1 MISWECALP
10 SRGLGKRSGK
20 QEGGVG
26 REAAREEEVMTS
38 NAIFLSEPPL
48 RGSNERSGASSHG
61 RSRWKD
67 NNLHDIV
74 STCYCHDAVDLLL
87 RRAMEATNLGHEP
100 CCSPVDPVQVS
111 MDPLKRR
118 PHLKHGLF
126 LPSVEVCDR
135 TLACLERPVM
145 AVDMGKLR
153 WGELDD
159 DAEDLD
165 FLLPP
170 RVVVGPDENGVKKVI
185 EYRFDDEG
193 NKVRVTTTTR
203 VRKLTRARLSKRALE
218 RRSWPKFGDA
228 VQEDAGAR
236 LTMVSTE
243 EILLERPRA
252 PADGGW
258 PITRQGAPY
267 VVRGSFMSM
276 ASEHVSLSV
285 ALGEDDCETVV
296 CQARSLLRI
305 SRGWSLV
312 LDIRRE
318 LGHVAWD

>member
-74 STCYCHDAVDLLL
+74 STCYCHDAVD
-87 RRAMEATNLGHEP
+87 RR
-100 CCSPVDPVQVS
+100 VV
-111 MDPLKRR
+111 K
-118 PHLKHGLF
+118 GLVR
-126 LPSVEVCDR
+126 SR

-153 WGELDD
+153 WGELED

-203 VRKLTRARLSKRALE
+203 VRNLTRARLSKRALE

-252 PADGGW
+252 P
-258 PITRQGAPY
+258 
-267 VVRGSFMSM
+267 GS
-276 ASEHVSLSV
+276 ALSHPPLFFYFLI
-285 ALGEDDCETVV
+285 AL
-296 CQARSLLRI
+296 
-305 SRGWSLV
+305 
-312 LDIRRE
+312 
-318 LGHVAWD
+318 

>member
-1 MISWECALP
+1 
-10 SRGLGKRSGK
+10 
-20 QEGGVG
+20 
-26 REAAREEEVMTS
+26 
-38 NAIFLSEPPL
+38 
-48 RGSNERSGASSHG
+48 
-61 RSRWKD
+61 
-67 NNLHDIV
+67 
-74 STCYCHDAVDLLL
+74 
-87 RRAMEATNLGHEP
+87 
-100 CCSPVDPVQVS
+100 
-111 MDPLKRR
+111 
-118 PHLKHGLF
+118 
-126 LPSVEVCDR
+126 
-135 TLACLERPVM
+135 M

-153 WGELDD
+153 WGELED

-252 PADGGW
+252 PGSALSHPPLFFYFLIALAGLVSPRGAPKLCRGSYTSADGGW

-296 CQARSLLRI
+296 CQGRSLLRI